1 MDKRRIV
8 FVVIIAIIA
17 CLAVG
22 IGAIFFLKAYSPAN
36 KQTRISKYAGWL
48 RDQIETQAKEKYGYD
63 WENTVSIKDITAEG
77 TKWYEIDHRK
87 WVFTVSFNGT
97 DETIQ
102 YKLANQKQYLA
113 TTIHFRE
120 VITGQ
125 KSVINYNPAKKEFRL
140 IPSGY
145 GSFLYQETWS
155 DLKVVSLS
163 AEQQKELVELFSE
176 YSAVT
181 TDEVAFE
188 DNYRYTARF
197 TIQFPGGSGPGSYGL
212 GVCIGRDGTEECYA
226 VSTFSNHCYARI
238 VNDSELYKKA
248 CLLLRSWGII

>member
-8 FVVIIAIIA
+8 FVVIITIITG
-17 CLAVG
+17 LAVCF
-22 IGAIFFLKAYSPAN
+22 IFFLKAYSPAN
-36 KQTRISKYAGWL
+36 KETKISKYAGWL
-48 RDQIETQAKEKYGYD
+48 REKYGYD
-63 WENTVSIKDITAEG
+63 WEKTVSIKDITVQG

-87 WVFTVSFNGT
+87 WVFTVSFNDT
-97 DETIQ
+97 DEIKQ

-120 VITGQ
+120 VTTGQ
-125 KSVINYNPAKKEFRL
+125 KSVINYNPARKEFSL
-140 IPSGY
+140 VPSGY
-145 GSFLYQETWS
+145 GSFVYQETWS
-155 DLKVVSLS
+155 DFKVVSLS
-163 AEQQKELVELFSE
+163 AEQQKELVELFSD

-188 DNYRYTARF
+188 DTYRYTARF
-197 TIQFPGGSGPGSYGL
+197 TIQFPGNFGPVYYGL
-212 GVCIGRDGTEECYA
+212 SVCIGRDGTEECYA

-248 CLLLRSWGII
+248 CLLLRTWGIV